1 MKEMKKRQGDILFVK
16 IDKIKE
22 GLVKKSDN
30 VIAEGEAIG
39 HKHMLMN
46 GVLYL
51 DEKGDI
57 FAKVENDEAIVVHE
71 EHKQIALPRGDYRI
85 IKQRE
90 YLPESPRPVAD

>member
-16 IDKIKE
+16 IDKIK
-22 GLVKKSDN
+22 GDIIKKSDN
-30 VIAEGEAIG
+30 IIAEGEATG
-39 HKHMLMN
+39 HKHILID

-51 DEKGDI
+51 DENGNI
-57 FAKVENDEAIVVHE
+57 FAKVENNEATVVHE
-71 EHKQIALPRGDYRI
+71 EHKQITLPIGDYRI